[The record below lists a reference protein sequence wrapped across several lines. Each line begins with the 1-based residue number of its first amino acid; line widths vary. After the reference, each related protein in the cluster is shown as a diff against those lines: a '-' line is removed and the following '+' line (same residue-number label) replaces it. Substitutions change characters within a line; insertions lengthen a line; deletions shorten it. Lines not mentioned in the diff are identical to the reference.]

1 MTLRQRLEADG
12 RTTHNIGL
20 DAARAVDGPETTF
33 TGERPVTLDIDDATR
48 FDVLRAFHGLRA
60 AGCDDVEVRV
70 SSGGSGVHVR
80 GWVSDDVDPAGV
92 EEMRLTHGD
101 HARRTF
107 MDRTHVLKPQQVCF
121 SRKPD
126 GDAGEW
132 YSDPE
137 PAIRE
142 LVKRSERGPWP

>member
-1 MTLRQRLEADG
+1 MTLQQRIESIG
-12 RTTHNIGL
+12 RETHDISA
-20 DAARAVDGPETTF
+20 DAARRPSGPSETF
-33 TGERPVTLDIDDATR
+33 TGERPVTLDVDDATR

-80 GWVSDDVDPAGV
+80 GWVSDDVDPEVV
-92 EEMRLTHGD
+92 EVMRLTHGD
-101 HARRTF
+101 HARRTY
-107 MDRTHVLKPQQVCF
+107 MDRAHALKPQQVCF

-132 YSDPE
+132 YRDPE

>member
-12 RTTHNIGL
+12 RTTHDIGL
-20 DAARAVDGPETTF
+20 DAARAVDGPEATY
-33 TGERPVTLDIDDATR
+33 TGERPVTLDVDDATR
-48 FDVLRAFHGLRA
+48 FDVLRAYYGLRA

-70 SSGGSGVHVR
+70 SAGGSGVHVR

-92 EEMRLTHGD
+92 EAMRLTHGD

-107 MDRTHVLKPQQVCF
+107 MDRAHALKPQQVCF

-132 YSDPE
+132 YRDPE